1 MEEKIKLII
10 TDDKEEY
17 RRIFMSMIDGYTFID
32 VIAQAEN
39 GKVLLNLLRTRRP
52 DVILLD
58 LNMPVMDGN
67 ETFRQIC
74 KSYPQAKVIILS
86 QHFEPVLVENY
97 IQRGARG
104 YLPKDAIMSNETL
117 LVNAISKVKAGGTFV
132 YDNKLEEGDHFT
144 RRQKELLPLIFDGY
158 TNDAIAKEIGISR
171 RAVEKHKQK
180 LYEKVGSIR
189 SIDFYK
195 YAFLRGLQFVGR
207 IVGKTK
213 KAAWVKKANTA

>member
-1 MEEKIKLII
+1 MEERIKLIV

-17 RRIFMSMIDGYTFID
+17 RRIFLSMVDGYSFID
-32 VIAQAEN
+32 VIGQAEN
-39 GKVLLNLLRTRRP
+39 GKDLLHLLRTRRP

-67 ETFRQIC
+67 ETFKNLC
-74 KSYPQAKVIILS
+74 KNHPSAKVIILS

-104 YLPKDAIMSNETL
+104 YLPKDAIMTNEIL
-117 LVNAISKVKAGGTFV
+117 LINAITKVKNGGTFV
-132 YDNKLEEGDHFT
+132 YDSKMQGDHFT

-158 TNDAIAKEIGISR
+158 TNDAIAKEIGISK

-180 LYEKVGSIR
+180 LYEKAGTLR

-195 YAFLRGLQFVGR
+195 YAFLRGLQFLGR
-207 IVGKTK
+207 IMNKGGKK
-213 KAAWVKKANTA
+213 VSA